1 MKGGSWTIPP
11 KRGRAAHFFC
21 LACLILTSVS
31 APTASAWSFPFSIP
45 FLTSPDEGLNLD
57 LELNQMLV
65 EYGGSATYTI
75 RLKNLGQE
83 GLTDLSIKDNFGQ
96 AGFVARLPAGGSA
109 KFTRTTPPLKA
120 ATRLEVV
127 ATSRGEDVARA
138 EASVQVGMP
147 TEVFSVPVME
157 FAKPLAHGDQPL
169 KITAATPEI
178 ELAVGADPA
187 AVRPGERA
195 TVRMTVTNRS
205 PKPLRDVAITGPGW
219 TVEVGDLNPGES
231 KASTRSLTV
240 VEDLS
245 AEVAAAGYTDDG
257 ERAADRKSLKV
268 STVSPDLSVTVVSRP
283 EAQGDAAATEY
294 RLKNEGGTA
303 LHRVTLR
310 DSQGATLAILAK
322 LGPGEEKSLTKAIR
336 RAEADGPLEVTA
348 LSAEGR
354 EVIGEVVVAP
364 SASMPSAGRSSSR
377 SRTSSDPFDTVGFGD
392 GLKFQEMDLDLKFDQ
407 RLDLGFGDLSGPLP
421 AVGEGT
427 AAGPSA
433 GSKETDT
440 KAETGKSKLVVTLQV
455 NRTLVHKGE
464 MVGYRCTAV
473 NRGTAPL
480 TDLVLGCGEDR
491 ATASTLSPGDGIPL
505 EGTMKAEGAVNL
517 TAFASARGFDG
528 SILEDEA
535 TLEMEVVSPDLLMEV
550 HKEPEEICRGQR
562 VSIVVRLENTG
573 DDPLSDLRVSD
584 DLGEI
589 GRVPVLGPGE
599 ERTLMRDS
607 AIYES
612 LDDEVWV
619 DAIDSTG
626 SRLHR
631 SKILNFRLM
640 EPRMDLTVDPQRG
653 MAYPGDTVE
662 VVWTIRNVGEVDL
675 EDVTF
680 VGEGGRTFR
689 LPAVA
694 AGGRTQVSS
703 TYSADESREVTG
715 RAEGRTPGGE
725 TVSASASFEIKV
737 VSPGISLNVRPS
749 EVEARTRG
757 PFNLTFLV
765 TNTGDDLLR
774 DVTVSEKSLGT
785 LDQIGRLDPGDFRV
799 TTHEF
804 FAETNTTFNL
814 QAEGTDSTG
823 KGWTDSQMVGVKL
836 VSSKIDLSASSDPA
850 KTAPGGTVNLV
861 FTVENLGDVPIFS
874 TFIMGRTLGHL
885 GTIDYISPGSSRA
898 VEREIE
904 VSQELEEEITAEG
917 FTRDGASVRD
927 EDILLVGLTA
937 PDLLAEEAAADI
949 GSKVEDDT
957 AAREGPAAEEAGRRD
972 RDAPIVGEKV
982 AERELQGSTKRE
994 GELSG
999 IADLMNRLREILEKI
1014 RLNDQSSKAAVE
1026 ARSSEGAAPAGSGP
1040 TSTSAASFE
1049 TSPTRASTEGA
1060 GYGGKDAG
1068 VNASPPSPHTS
1079 LPEEAGYVPSKE
1091 ITQAVPGI
1099 PAGLEAGPAPAGY
1112 SYSAEGP
1119 SSSYL
1124 SSPGTSPKS
1133 TGYVYSTSSPAAEYI
1148 STPSTAS
1155 ERAGYSSSEVGPS
1168 STLTAPAGI
1177 SPTISVSTT
1186 PKDYEDVD
1194 PRASSEASPKVAGS
1208 EGTPG
1213 YSTLQRSRVASPG
1226 YAEAAAPADTL
1237 RQDSP
1242 SRSRSPA
1249 ENIKLVIGDLGE
1261 LQVDRPPKI
1270 IDVGAFPPEPTAWT
1284 PVVVAV
1290 HASDDIG
1297 IKSVD
1302 MLWNTPATA
1311 VSRLDLAK
1319 ITKINS
1325 QKMVQEDGD
1334 HKEGYWSYEIPGQ
1347 PPGTYMAVFVRVSD
1361 GERWAEDGP
1370 YILFWSEA
1378 APEREAE
1385 EAPSRETAA
1394 SDGRRPEAVESQK
1407 SGMLFVES
1415 TTVVGRGDVSIKNE
1429 FRESSARYREELDG
1443 RGSIEMQSEKT
1454 INKGNPVV
1462 NITDTRLLVFDQG
1475 YLKGFKVMQS
1485 PGFHGGMGASV
1496 TERFNATTLEK
1507 METGTLSSVNSTQ
1520 NTLLFNTQQAFEG
1533 MWGTRTEYS
1542 NFNKKIKADQKLSG
1556 TFETQKRIT
1565 FED

>member
-1 MKGGSWTIPP
+1 MKGGSCTKSP
-11 KRGRAAHFFC
+11 KWGSTAHFFC

-45 FLTSPDEGLNLD
+45 FLTSPDEGLNID
-57 LELNQMLV
+57 LELNQILV

-75 RLKNLGQE
+75 HLKNLGQE

-120 ATRLEVV
+120 ATRLEAV
-127 ATSRGEDVARA
+127 AASKGEEVARA
-138 EASVQVGMP
+138 EASVQVEMP
-147 TEVFSVPVME
+147 TEVFSVPMME
-157 FAKPLAHGDQPL
+157 FAKPLAYGDQPL
-169 KITAATPEI
+169 KITAATPKI

-187 AVRPGERA
+187 AVRPGEKA

-219 TVEVGDLNPGES
+219 TVEVGDINPGES
-231 KASTRSLTV
+231 KASTRALTV

-245 AEVAAAGYTDDG
+245 TEVAAAGYTDDG
-257 ERAADRKSLKV
+257 ERAADRKSLKI
-268 STVSPDLSVTVVSRP
+268 STVIPDLSVTVVSGP
-283 EAQGDAAATEY
+283 EAPGQPTAIEY
-294 RLKNEGGTA
+294 RLKNEGETD
-303 LHRVTLR
+303 LHRVTLK
-310 DSQGATLAILAK
+310 DGHGATLAILAK
-322 LGPGEEKSLTKAIR
+322 LGPGEEKSLTTAAR
-336 RAEADGPLEVTA
+336 RTEAGGALEVTA

-364 SASMPSAGRSSSR
+364 SARRSSTR
-377 SRTSSDPFDTVGFGD
+377 SRTSTDPFDTVGFAD
-392 GLKFQEMDLDLKFDQ
+392 GLKFQEMDLDLKFDP
-407 RLDLGFGDLSGPLP
+407 RFDFGFGDLFGPLP
-421 AVGEGT
+421 AGGDGA

-455 NRTLVHKGE
+455 NRSLVHKGE

-491 ATASTLSPGDGIPL
+491 ATASTLAPGDGIPL
-505 EGTMKAEGAVNL
+505 EGTMRAEGTVNL
-517 TAFASARGFDG
+517 TAFASATGFDG

-535 TLEMEVVSPDLLMEV
+535 TLDMEVVSPDLLMEV
-550 HKEPEEICRGQR
+550 HKDPEEICRGQR

-589 GRVPVLGPGE
+589 GKVPLLGPGE

-612 LDDEVWV
+612 LDDEVKV
-619 DAIDSTG
+619 DAVDSTG
-626 SRLHR
+626 SRLYR

-640 EPRMDLTVDPQRG
+640 EPRMDLTVDPQRRA
-653 MAYPGDTVE
+653 AYPGETVE

-680 VGEGGRTFR
+680 VGEAESTFR

-694 AGGRTQVSS
+694 AGGRTQVST
-703 TYSADESREVTG
+703 TYSAGESREVTG

-725 TVSASASFEIKV
+725 TVSASAAFEIKV
-737 VSPGISLNVRPS
+737 VSPGIGLNVRPS
-749 EVEARTRG
+749 EVEARPQG

-814 QAEGTDSTG
+814 QAEGTDSMG
-823 KGWTDSQMVGVKL
+823 KGWTDSQMVRVKL

-850 KTAPGGTVNLV
+850 KTAPSGTVNLV
-861 FTVENLGDVPIFS
+861 FTVKNLGDVPIFS
-874 TFIMGRTLGHL
+874 TFIMGKTLGHL

-898 VEREIE
+898 IEREIE

-917 FTRDGASVRD
+917 FTRDGGSVRD
-927 EDILLVGLTA
+927 KDILLVGLTV
-937 PDLLAEEAAADI
+937 PDPPAEEAAAEI
-949 GSKVEDDT
+949 FSKGEDDT
-957 AAREGPAAEEAGRRD
+957 KARADPAAGVAGEGYREVSID
-972 RDAPIVGEKV
+972 GETV
-982 AERELQGSTKRE
+982 TEREAVGSTKRD
-994 GELSG
+994 GDVSG
-999 IADLMNRLREILEKI
+999 IADLINRLREILEKI

-1026 ARSSEGAAPAGSGP
+1026 ARSSEGSAPAGSGP
-1040 TSTSAASFE
+1040 TSTSSAPFE
-1049 TSPTRASTEGA
+1049 ARASTEGS
-1060 GYGGKDAG
+1060 GYGGQDVG
-1068 VNASPPSPHTS
+1068 VNASPPSTRFA
-1079 LPEEAGYVPSKE
+1079 LPEGAGYVPSKDLS
-1091 ITQAVPGI
+1091 QDVPGV
-1099 PAGLEAGPAPAGY
+1099 PAGLEARPAAAGY

-1124 SSPGTSPKS
+1124 LSPGTSPKS

-1148 STPSTAS
+1148 STPSTAPG
-1155 ERAGYSSSEVGPS
+1155 RAGYSSSEVGPLS
-1168 STLTAPAGI
+1168 ALTSPAGI
-1177 SPTISVSTT
+1177 SPTIAVSTT

-1208 EGTPG
+1208 EGSAG
-1213 YSTLQRSRVASPG
+1213 YSTLQRSREATPG

-1290 HASDDIG
+1290 HATDDIG

-1347 PPGTYMAVFVRVSD
+1347 PPGTYMAIFVRVSD

-1378 APEREAE
+1378 APERGAE
-1385 EAPSRETAA
+1385 ESPTQETAA
-1394 SDGRRPEAVESQK
+1394 PDGRRPDAVESQK